1 VGLHPIN
8 SQHEVFRLLFPDGG
22 SYPIFR
28 DFCDS
33 CLQSQIRNRHLMERV
48 NPQHLRRGLEKST
61 KIFQLFVG
69 TTRDSSR
76 MSRAHKQKPPRTS
89 EGTVNKGEGRIVCA
103 LCGQTITQADDGQPV
118 IYSICATC
126 KKLPHRNPGSAPSL
140 N

>member
-1 VGLHPIN
+1 MKYSAYYLRTAPLIR
-8 SQHEVFRLLFPDGG
+8 FFPSFATAG
-22 SYPIFR
+22 
-28 DFCDS
+28 C
-33 CLQSQIRNRHLMERV
+33 QSQIRNRRLMERV
-48 NPQHLRRGLEKST
+48 NPQHLRRGLEKIT
-61 KIFQLFVG
+61 KIFKLFVG

-126 KKLPHRNPGSAPSL
+126 KKLPHRNPGSAASL
-140 N
+140 H